1 MSLEYLNAENR
12 NIRNVLPIR
21 RCCSFCRNSGHNIQT
36 CNDTRL
42 YNFEAFCLFHYRTTT
57 VELFKNILLEYSTS
71 SPIVVRAYSSR
82 FCGTNIRAN
91 LLNCVNAI
99 TLRIRNIIS
108 LEPATASQTPEPQ
121 MPEAGRTVEVDQ
133 PSNHNLDH
141 ATASGQD
148 MSTYY
153 QDVGQFIDMILN
165 LRRSYLLN
173 EYVSNRKFD
182 IEREIINCD
191 NTEQCECNICYEN
204 QSKQEFVQLNCGH
217 EFCKD
222 CIKQSLKNV
231 RTENP
236 QCAFCRSEIRKLS
249 ISNNEIYNQFDELLS

>member
-36 CNDTRL
+36 CNDKRL
-42 YNFEAFCLFHYRTTT
+42 YNFEAFCLFHYRRTT

-91 LLNCVNAI
+91 LLNCVNSI
-99 TLRIRNIIS
+99 TLRFGNIIS
-108 LEPATASQTPEPQ
+108 QVLHLLVQQ
-121 MPEAGRTVEVDQ
+121 MLEAGRTVEVDQ
-133 PSNHNLDH
+133 PGNHNLDH
-141 ATASGQD
+141 ATASEQD
-148 MSTYY
+148 NVEYY
-153 QDVGQFIDMILN
+153 QDVLQFLDMILD
-165 LRRSYLLN
+165 LRRSQLLN
-173 EYVSNRKFD
+173 EYFSNRKFH

-231 RTENP
+231 RTETP
-236 QCAFCRSEIRKLS
+236 QCAFCRSEIIKFSL
-249 ISNNEIYNQFDELLS
+249 SNNQIYNEFNELLS